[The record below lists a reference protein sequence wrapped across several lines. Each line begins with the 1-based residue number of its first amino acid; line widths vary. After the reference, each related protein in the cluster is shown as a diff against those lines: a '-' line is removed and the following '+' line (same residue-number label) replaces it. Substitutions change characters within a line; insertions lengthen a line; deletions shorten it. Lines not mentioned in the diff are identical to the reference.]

1 METIFDEPVWQVRG
15 FKYDGDEQL
24 ETFRGPRAFNDATD
38 CFARMKVN
46 AAMWELWLVRQ
57 NVSDSEFRER
67 IRRNTDSEW
76 EQISYG
82 APTELPPGLRA
93 VEDERGRVS

>member
-46 AAMWELWLVRQ
+46 AAMWELWLVRL
-57 NVSDSEFRER
+57 NGPEWDFREG
-67 IRRNTDSEW
+67 IRRNSDGQWVNIPS
-76 EQISYG
+76 
-82 APTELPPGLRA
+82 AA
-93 VEDERGRVS
+93 